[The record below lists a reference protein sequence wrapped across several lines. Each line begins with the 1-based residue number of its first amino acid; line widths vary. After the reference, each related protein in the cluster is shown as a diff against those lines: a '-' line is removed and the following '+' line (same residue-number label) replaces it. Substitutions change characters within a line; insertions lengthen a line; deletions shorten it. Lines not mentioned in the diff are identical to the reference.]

1 MNQQEVQKRIADC
14 IDCAVEYKN
23 ELFENGEA
31 GQQFERFKMQ
41 TEATVKKHPLK
52 SVAIGL
58 VSGYILAKIFS

>member
-1 MNQQEVQKRIADC
+1 MNQQQVQKRIADL

-23 ELFENGEA
+23 DLFKNGEA
-31 GQQFERFKMQ
+31 GQQFEQFKMQ
-41 TEATVKKHPLK
+41 TEASVRKHPLK